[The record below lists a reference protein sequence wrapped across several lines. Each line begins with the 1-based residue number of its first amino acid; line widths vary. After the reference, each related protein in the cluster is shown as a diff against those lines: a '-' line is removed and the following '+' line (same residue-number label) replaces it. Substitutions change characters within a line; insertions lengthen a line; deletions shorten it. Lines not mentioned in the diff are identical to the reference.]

1 MYSCSSREMHI
12 NGYIYPR
19 GLLLVYIAIYLI
31 ISSSEAYMLLG
42 TYALIE
48 MFIFLL
54 TFSCILGAF
63 GNIL

>member
-1 MYSCSSREMHI
+1 MHI

-31 ISSSEAYMLLG
+31 ISSSETYMLLG

-54 TFSCILGAF
+54 KFS
-63 GNIL
+63 